1 MTVESLI
8 MSWLD
13 LLMNATAVV
22 LAELAIIYIVSKIS
36 SWLFSKHDRDRGS
49 PAMWFALR
57 AAVNDHLDC
66 PVHVSDP
73 SEHGIKKRAS
83 DLSPAGRS
91 RPSPQTTGSDK
102 VK

>member
-36 SWLFSKHDRDRGS
+36 SWLFSKHDRERGS
-49 PAMWFALR
+49 PPP
-57 AAVNDHLDC
+57 C
-66 PVHVSDP
+66 
-73 SEHGIKKRAS
+73 G
-83 DLSPAGRS
+83 SP
-91 RPSPQTTGSDK
+91 
-102 VK
+102 